1 MFAPFT
7 PCPCAVPTLPLQF
20 GFLTLCTPDVDT
32 RKAKCVIV
40 SDAKHFVNAR
50 NRAEKKTLLAGYAE
64 ATYDCTFSILQS
76 VNFIFTI
83 HMLTVLKRLNFEIV
97 VSYGKC
103 VSRK

>member
-1 MFAPFT
+1 MSSRSSYAP
-7 PCPCAVPTLPLQF
+7 PQF

-32 RKAKCVIV
+32 RKAKCVIL

-76 VNFIFTI
+76 VNFKCTI